1 MYHERPSSPWLN
13 TASVCVCVN
22 GENIFYMV
30 AQCINDGL
38 YVKEPN
44 NKNEQQKTEEDQ
56 QDGSRGNFIR

>member
-1 MYHERPSSPWLN
+1 MNVPHHPGWTLQVY
-13 TASVCVCVN
+13 VCVWM
-22 GENIFYMV
+22 EKIFFYMV

-56 QDGSRGNFIR
+56 QDGSRENFIR